1 MSANKIALRWEWRC
15 FAPSVVT
22 IAQAV
27 AIPSG
32 AASRESDEIYVLDP
46 RGTESAKIRDGVLDI
61 KRLRQIDADGLE
73 LWEPVFKVRFPLG
86 RSDLA
91 AASAVWPLPLETLP
105 RESYTIEQFIEDM
118 IFPRTDLHVVRVHKS
133 RRIFKF
139 AGCMPA
145 GAPRRRTLERSRASR
160 LSTKT
165 RSASLRHC
173 ARLGSIAM
181 PIPTIRSA
189 SGALS
194 VSRARQLSNRRDCIT
209 AKEIERKFLVNTV
222 LWRAMAAGTL
232 YRQGYLSSV
241 KERIVRVR
249 IAGDRGFLTI
259 KGITTGVSRLEFEY
273 PVPFADARVMLDQL
287 CERPLIEK
295 TRHREVFAGRT
306 WEIDVFHGD
315 NDELAIAEVEI
326 ANPEDKVELPHWAAA
341 EVSNDPRYFNNN
353 LAAHPYRCWRNDH
366 T

>member
-1 MSANKIALRWEWRC
+1 MPSKMSANKIALRWEWRC

-145 GAPRRRTLERSRASR
+145 GAPRRR
-160 LSTKT
+160 
-165 RSASLRHC
+165 
-173 ARLGSIAM
+173 
-181 PIPTIRSA
+181 
-189 SGALS
+189 
-194 VSRARQLSNRRDCIT
+194 LSN
-209 AKEIERKFLVNTV
+209 
-222 LWRAMAAGTL
+222 
-232 YRQGYLSSV
+232 
-241 KERIVRVR
+241 
-249 IAGDRGFLTI
+249 DR
-259 KGITTGVSRLEFEY
+259 
-273 PVPFADARVMLDQL
+273 
-287 CERPLIEK
+287 
-295 TRHREVFAGRT
+295 
-306 WEIDVFHGD
+306 
-315 NDELAIAEVEI
+315 EL
-326 ANPEDKVELPHWAAA
+326 
-341 EVSNDPRYFNNN
+341 
-353 LAAHPYRCWRNDH
+353 LA
-366 T
+366 